1 MTQKDYYWLYL
12 NWFLQKKIFYETF
25 FVHIFSV
32 SCTALHLILRA
43 AS

>member
-25 FVHIFSV
+25 FVHI
-32 SCTALHLILRA
+32 LEQIHDRL
-43 AS
+43 